1 MPVYLTPCIFFF
13 KLLDSFGCLM
23 GEKRSQKYQIPTSF
37 VEIGAFVEE
46 RTRRITLMPI
56 LFVCSLQDSQNMHAT
71 NQPSESHTL
80 LLLLFWK

>member
-1 MPVYLTPCIFFF
+1 
-13 KLLDSFGCLM
+13 M
-23 GEKRSQKYQIPTSF
+23 GEKRSQKYHIPTSV

-56 LFVCSLQDSQNMHAT
+56 LFVCSLLDSQNRHAT